1 MNTCYTPSTATSA
14 AQSAAPQ
21 GVKPRYA
28 VDGNKEAYAIRV
40 ELPGVKK
47 DNVTINLDSDLL
59 TIHAKR
65 SSAAPAGWKPLHR
78 ELIEDDFVLRL
89 KLNAPVDES
98 KLAAKLEHGVLT
110 VELPISAAVK
120 PRVIPVS

>member
-1 MNTCYTPSTATSA
+1 MNTCYTPRTETSA
-14 AQSAAPQ
+14 GQSSAPE

-28 VDGNKEAYAIRV
+28 VDGDKDAYAIRV

-78 ELIEDDFVLRL
+78 ELLEDDFVLRL
-89 KLNAPVDES
+89 KLSAPVDEN

-110 VELPISAAVK
+110 VELPVKDAVK
-120 PRVIPVS
+120 PRTIPVN

>member
-1 MNTCYTPSTATSA
+1 MNTCYTPRTETPA
-14 AQSAAPQ
+14 AQSGAPE
-21 GVKPRYA
+21 GVKPRYS
-28 VDGNKEAYAIRV
+28 VDGNKDAYSIRV

-65 SSAAPAGWKPLHR
+65 SISAPAGWKPLHR

-110 VELPISAAVK
+110 VELPVKDSVK